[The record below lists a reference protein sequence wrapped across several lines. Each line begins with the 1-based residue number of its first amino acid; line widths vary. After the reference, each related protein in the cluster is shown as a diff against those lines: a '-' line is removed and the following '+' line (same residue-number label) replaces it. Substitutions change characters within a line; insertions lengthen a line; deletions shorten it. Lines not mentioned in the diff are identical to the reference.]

1 MRFASLGSGSSG
13 NCLAVQSG
21 STVVLLDCGFGLGE
35 TLARLTRL
43 EIKAEQLSG
52 ILLTHEHDD
61 HVGSAIRL
69 AAKFHTPL
77 FATYGTFKALGEVP
91 VGLDIRIIDSHAL
104 FSLGDLQI
112 MPYPVPHDARE
123 PTQFVLSD
131 GAVRLGVLTDAGSST
146 PHIEFML
153 SGCHALVLECNHDL
167 DLLLNGSYPK
177 ALKQRISGKFGH
189 LDNATS
195 AAILSRLNNS
205 KLQHLI
211 GAHLSAQNNTPELVR
226 KVLSD
231 SLNCDQSWIGIADQ
245 TTGFAWRQISQ

>member
-13 NCLAVQSG
+13 NCLVVQSG
-21 STVVLLDCGFGLGE
+21 STTVLLDCGFGLGE
-35 TLARLTRL
+35 TISRLTRL
-43 EIKAEQLSG
+43 ALTAEQLSG
-52 ILLTHEHDD
+52 ILITHEHDD

-69 AAKFHTPL
+69 AAKFKIPL

-91 VGLDIRIIDSHAL
+91 IGIDIRIIDSHTV
-104 FSLGDLQI
+104 FSLGDLQV

-131 GAVRLGVLTDAGSST
+131 GAVRLGVLTDTGSST

-167 DLLLNGSYPK
+167 DLLLKGSYPK
-177 ALKQRISGKFGH
+177 SLKQRISGKFGH
-189 LDNATS
+189 LDNTTS

-211 GAHLSAQNNTPELVR
+211 GAHLSAQNNSPELVR
-226 KVLSD
+226 EVLSR
-231 SLNCDQSWIGIADQ
+231 SLNCDESWIGIADQ
-245 TTGFAWRQISQ
+245 TTGFAWREIRQ